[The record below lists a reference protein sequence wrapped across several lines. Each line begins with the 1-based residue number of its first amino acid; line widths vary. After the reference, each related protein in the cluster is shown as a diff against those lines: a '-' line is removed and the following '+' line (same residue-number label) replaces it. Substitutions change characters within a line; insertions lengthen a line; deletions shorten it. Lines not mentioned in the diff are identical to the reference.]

1 MIKFKERIGQEF
13 DNDPVGTLMGLSL
26 TGILLTLV
34 IFLVVILPIAF
45 IADAV
50 NDDPAPQ
57 QTQGEWK

>member
-13 DNDPVGTLMGLSL
+13 DYDPIGTLMGIGLA
-26 TGILLTLV
+26 GILIALV
-34 IFLVVILPIAF
+34 IFLVVILPIALV
-45 IADAV
+45 ADVV

>member
-34 IFLVVILPIAF
+34 IFLVVILPIALV
-45 IADAV
+45 ADVV